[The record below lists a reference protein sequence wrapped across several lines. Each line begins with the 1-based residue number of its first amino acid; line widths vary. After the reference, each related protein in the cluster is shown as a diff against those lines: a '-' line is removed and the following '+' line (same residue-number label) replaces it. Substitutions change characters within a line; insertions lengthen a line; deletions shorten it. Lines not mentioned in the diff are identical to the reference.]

1 MTHREM
7 LLHILHRNGPKLML
21 AKMDLQ
27 EGKITKADFM
37 AETAAAMRN
46 VKLATKC
53 FENSNSQPS

>member
-1 MTHREM
+1 M